1 MTLIE
6 KFNEVAELANVAPIP
21 EVFGLSGRE
30 EELATQESEAER
42 AIRIAEE
49 KADWDSSFGY
59 DELRDNDMI

>member
-1 MTLIE
+1 MINLDIL
-6 KFNEVAELANVAPIP
+6 KPVNEVLNEINLA
-21 EVFGLSGRE
+21 GRE
-30 EELATQESEAER
+30 EVLAIQESEADR